1 MAEKVIE
8 AIGPE
13 KIELEQNDE
22 RPALYQ
28 REEEEI
34 KESAKQNKNSNQPT
48 KSFTPQCRLD
58 DNNEPFDDN

>member
-34 KESAKQNKNSNQPT
+34 KESAKQNKYTNQPT
-48 KSFTPQCRLD
+48 KSFTP
-58 DNNEPFDDN
+58 